1 MAIIGDFAV
10 RQTGPHDSDMSS
22 WKFPLAFL
30 ACYISYLLVG
40 GYMFHKIECP
50 GEIEAAQRM
59 DAERREFVRLIEE
72 KIGDV
77 VHVVQVLI
85 RDEINDLYGDSENL
99 TSYINFNMQQLMED
113 IKMNR
118 SDNSSNSQQVKEYE
132 CETWSF
138 FNSLFF
144 SFTSITTIG
153 YGKTTPRTQAG
164 RGACIIYSFF
174 GIPINNIF
182 ICSIASFFINKV
194 SA

>member
-1 MAIIGDFAV
+1 
-10 RQTGPHDSDMSS
+10 
-22 WKFPLAFL
+22 
-30 ACYISYLLVG
+30 
-40 GYMFHKIECP
+40 MFHKIECP

-85 RDEINDLYGDSENL
+85 TDEINNLYGDSENL
-99 TSYINFNMQQLMED
+99 TSFINYNTQQLMED
-113 IKMNR
+113 IKI
-118 SDNSSNSQQVKEYE
+118 NSSNSEQYE

-153 YGKTTPRTQAG
+153 YGKSTPRTQVG

-174 GIPINNIF
+174 GIPVNNIL

-194 SA
+194 RMCRN

>member
-1 MAIIGDFAV
+1 
-10 RQTGPHDSDMSS
+10 
-22 WKFPLAFL
+22 
-30 ACYISYLLVG
+30 
-40 GYMFHKIECP
+40 MFHRIECP
-50 GEIEAAQRM
+50 GEIEAAQRR

-77 VHVVQVLI
+77 VRVVQVLI
-85 RDEINDLYGDSENL
+85 RDQINDLYGDSENL
-99 TSYINFNMQQLMED
+99 TSYINFNIQELMED
-113 IKMNR
+113 IEMNR

-138 FNSLFF
+138 FNSFFF

-174 GIPINNIF
+174 GIPVNNILIF
-182 ICSIASFFINKV
+182 SIASFFINKV
-194 SA
+194 GDCRN